1 MQGSSCWRKF
11 QLEDA
16 ASTEESGNDRTTQD
30 GELSTQDGGIIS
42 AGIDAAGLD
51 ELII

>member
-16 ASTEESGNDRTTQD
+16 ASTEESGDDRTK
-30 GELSTQDGGIIS
+30 ELSTQDGGIIS